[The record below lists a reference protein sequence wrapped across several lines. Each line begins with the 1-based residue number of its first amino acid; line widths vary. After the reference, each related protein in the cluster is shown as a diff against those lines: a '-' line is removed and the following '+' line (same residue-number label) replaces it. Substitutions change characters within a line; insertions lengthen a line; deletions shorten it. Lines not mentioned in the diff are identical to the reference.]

1 MRRWAVGNVHTG
13 QEINVASQITRE
25 GATVFCPI
33 YTFKTKRRGPG
44 RNEQREISKAVW
56 PGYLLVDSTT
66 ITNEEKLRYIPDFH
80 YFLFYPTGHK
90 KLISDAIVGG
100 LRALEKSGAL
110 TPQDMET
117 LMGRVP
123 VGSEIRVGGGI
134 FGGWRGIVGRVSEN
148 YARVEG
154 GDFTFS
160 VDLPMEILE
169 ICKGE

>member
-1 MRRWAVGNVHTG
+1 MTRRWAVGNVHTG
-13 QEINVASQITRE
+13 AEIDVARQITRE

-33 YTFKTKRRGPG
+33 YTFKTRRRGPG
-44 RNEQREISKAVW
+44 RNEERKIECAVW

-80 YFLFYPTGHK
+80 YFLYYPTGHK
-90 KLISDAIVGG
+90 KLVSDAIVEG

-123 VGSEIRVGGGI
+123 IGSEIRVMDGI
-134 FGGWRGIVGRVSEN
+134 VGGWRGIVRRVTGD
-148 YARVEG
+148 YARVQG
-154 GDFTFS
+154 IDFKFPM
-160 VDLPMEILE
+160 DLPMEILE
-169 ICKGE
+169 IVR

>member
-1 MRRWAVGNVHTG
+1 MLRRWAVAKVHTRA
-13 QEINVASQITRE
+13 ETVVADQITRE

-44 RNEQREISKAVW
+44 RNEERKIECAVW

-80 YFLFYPTGHK
+80 YFLYYPTGHK

-123 VGSEIRVGGGI
+123 MGSWVRVMEGDWMSMEGEVKRSGL
-134 FGGWRGIVGRVSEN
+134 E
-148 YARVEG
+148 YARVHG
-154 GDFTFS
+154 GDFTFP
-160 VDLPMEILE
+160 VDLPTEILE
-169 ICKGE
+169 IVR